1 MLTREEALKNL
12 NLAPDASDEAIEQ
25 AYRRLVRRYPPEHNP
40 DRFRL
45 LDGSYRTLTS
55 LAHQV
60 ESILL
65 SATGTPSPNLGAV
78 LAQVPLTA
86 EEADVVQGMLE
97 LRGLWLAASLW
108 PRDPAKTAEG
118 RPKRGRKR

>member
-12 NLAPDASDEAIEQ
+12 NLAPDTSDEAIEQ

-45 LDGSYRTLTS
+45 LDESYRILTS
-55 LAHQV
+55 LAYQV

-65 SATGTPSPNLGAV
+65 PATGTPSPNLGAV
-78 LAQVPLTA
+78 LAQVPLMVGEA
-86 EEADVVQGMLE
+86 EVAQGMVE

-108 PRDPAKTAEG
+108 PRDPAKAADG